1 MTQRESKRS
10 REIMKA
16 LRREGWFATKL
27 HGNKYTRAGLPD
39 ILCVA
44 EGYYFGL
51 ETKHPETINDTSV
64 SQDRCHEEI
73 REAGGFAEVVYT
85 PQQAVALVRQRLQE
99 LRSC

>member
-16 LRREGWFATKL
+16 LRKEGWFAEKL
-27 HGNKYTRAGLPD
+27 HGSQYMRAGLPD
-39 ILCVA
+39 ILCIA

-64 SQDRCHEEI
+64 SQDRCHEDI
-73 REAGGFAEVVYT
+73 RKAGGFAAVVYT
-85 PQQAVALVRQRLQE
+85 PQQAVHLVKTQLDE